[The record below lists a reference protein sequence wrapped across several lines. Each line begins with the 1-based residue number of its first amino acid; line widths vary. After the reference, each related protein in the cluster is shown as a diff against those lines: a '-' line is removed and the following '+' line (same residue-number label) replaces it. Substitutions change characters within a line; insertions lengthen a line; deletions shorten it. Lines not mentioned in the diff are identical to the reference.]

1 MVLTPRLHSN
11 KVCCSP
17 HCVTLA
23 SRRLVCGRVAERQT
37 RASPDSAV
45 SAVNGNPVPEARGP
59 KFTKF
64 FEKVGVEEFID
75 PLHIGGVMKARFI
88 DWEVREVGMDGR
100 VARMPEDEAPEWW
113 GASEPAEKESVGTE
127 SREAN
132 AYHCGSDGV
141 DQTELYRRAYEDG
154 YLLGDN
160 AAEFVREKCGTG
172 AFENIVKFSNSTQK
186 GAVLALG
193 DAVSENIWK
202 AHPQA
207 TKESGSA
214 DHRRRLFEWKFD
226 GGVEAMAAAYKIR
239 GAIAGLLRESLAV
252 VPFKLLSD
260 KVIYYAAV
268 NAERNQFLLSCMDQW
283 EAARVLYFFGAGYSS
298 ETLLVHLGR
307 SKASREG
314 WQLISKLRREFPS
327 YFPDVRVDVHER
339 ETESSGAVVE
349 LSWSRKY
356 SPVGLYKG
364 SRWKFVLVKAGW
376 DTTAIQRAI
385 ERRLDLP
392 KDTMHFAGVKDKFG
406 VTYQFATLPVTHS
419 ERQLREAVDSINARM
434 RSRDMFVKVSGFE
447 REYVEGIRDVEEGSA
462 EKLRASKLAET
473 GFINYYGLQR
483 FGINPHHDES
493 RHSNVDIGAALVSGD
508 YERAARLILTPAASD
523 GRDVAEVLREW
534 QVTGDSSVAVG
545 ELQKIRSRD
554 RDVEMW
560 SRMMS
565 AIATQP
571 SADGYRRS
579 LRTGVPRSILQIH
592 FLAYQSC
599 LWNRMASRRIRE
611 CGLEVVP
618 GDVVWCKE
626 KGDITVVDSSR
637 ERYSIDDVLVPT
649 WGSQLE
655 GKDKLL
661 KLGINTRHVYAE
673 LLKDSVSRGEAS
685 DSILR
690 EDLDLDFSRS
700 LGVRA
705 RLPSI
710 PRRLVAK
717 PQGLNCWE
725 EAEEEKRNL
734 MLEFFLPRGCYATM
748 LLREIMEEGAEL
760 ATSTQSMSGANH
772 LVAGF
777 LQIGG
782 VVVRR
787 MSDGVYTLPLDL
799 NALGYHFD
807 RLDFGILQ
815 IAAFNHGD
823 VEMSN
828 SATRM
833 IVAPRRAQVLCTVTL
848 TPIQRTSVGI
858 FNNFSHVTC
867 AFAL

>member
-1 MVLTPRLHSN
+1 MVVSSGLQSN

-17 HCVTLA
+17 HRVVLSHCP
-23 SRRLVCGRVAERQT
+23 SRRLVCGRAAERRT
-37 RASPDSAV
+37 RATSDAAV
-45 SAVNGNPVPEARGP
+45 SAANGSRVPEARGP

-64 FEKVGVEEFID
+64 SNRVGVEEFID

-100 VARMPEDEAPEWW
+100 VARMPEDETPEWW

-132 AYHCGSDGV
+132 AYHCGNDGV

-160 AAEFVREKCGTG
+160 AAEFVRGKCGAG
-172 AFENIVKFSNSTQK
+172 ALENIVKFSNFTQK
-186 GAVLALG
+186 
-193 DAVSENIWK
+193 
-202 AHPQA
+202 A
-207 TKESGSA
+207 TKESGST

-252 VPFKLLSD
+252 VPLKLLSD

-298 ETLLVHLGR
+298 GTLLVHLGR
-307 SKASREG
+307 SKASSEG
-314 WQLISKLRREFPS
+314 RQLISKLRREFSS

-419 ERQLREAVDSINARM
+419 ERQLREAVDSVNARM

-447 REYVEGIRDVEEGSA
+447 REYVEGSTTELRHGMLSGNFFRLRVRDVEEGSA

-508 YERAARLILTPAASD
+508 YERAARLILTPAASE

-545 ELQKIRSRD
+545 ELQMIRSRD

-571 SADGYRRS
+571 STDGYRRS

-618 GDVVWCKE
+618 GDVVRCKE
-626 KGDITVVDSSR
+626 KEDITVVDSSR

-655 GKDKLL
+655 DRDKLL

-673 LLKDSVSRGEAS
+673 LLRDSVSRGEAS
-685 DSILR
+685 DSILKG
-690 EDLDLDFSRS
+690 DLDLDFSRS

-717 PQGLNCWE
+717 PQALKCWE
-725 EAEEEKRNL
+725 EVEEEKRNL
-734 MLEFFLPRGCYATM
+734 ILEFFLPRGCYAMM
-748 LLREIMEEGAEL
+748 LLREIMEEG
-760 ATSTQSMSGANH
+760 
-772 LVAGF
+772 
-777 LQIGG
+777 
-782 VVVRR
+782 
-787 MSDGVYTLPLDL
+787 Y
-799 NALGYHFD
+799 
-807 RLDFGILQ
+807 
-815 IAAFNHGD
+815 
-823 VEMSN
+823 
-828 SATRM
+828 
-833 IVAPRRAQVLCTVTL
+833 APC
-848 TPIQRTSVGI
+848 
-858 FNNFSHVTC
+858 
-867 AFAL
+867 

>member
-1 MVLTPRLHSN
+1 AP
-11 KVCCSP
+11 
-17 HCVTLA
+17 
-23 SRRLVCGRVAERQT
+23 
-37 RASPDSAV
+37 PDSVV
-45 SAVNGNPVPEARGP
+45 SAANGNRVPEARGP
-59 KFTKF
+59 QFTKF
-64 FEKVGVEEFID
+64 FNRVGVEEFIH
-75 PLHIGGVMKARFI
+75 PLHIGGVMKARFV

-113 GASEPAEKESVGTE
+113 GGSEPAEKESVGTE
-127 SREAN
+127 SREAH
-132 AYHCGSDGV
+132 AYRCGSDGV

-160 AAEFVREKCGTG
+160 AAEFVQGKCGTG
-172 AFENIVKFSNSTQK
+172 ALENIAGKKPDN
-186 GAVLALG
+186 
-193 DAVSENIWK
+193 
-202 AHPQA
+202 
-207 TKESGSA
+207 A

-226 GGVEAMAAAYKIR
+226 GGVEGMAVAYKIR

-298 ETLLVHLGR
+298 ETLLVHLGG
-307 SKASREG
+307 SKAPSEG
-314 WQLISKLRREFPS
+314 RQLISKLRREFPS
-327 YFPDVRVDVHER
+327 YFPDVRVDLHER

-364 SRWKFVLVKAGW
+364 SRWKFVLMKAGW
-376 DTTAIQRAI
+376 DTTSIQRAV

-419 ERQLREAVDSINARM
+419 EQQIREAVDSVNARM

-447 REYVEGIRDVEEGSA
+447 RDDAEGSTMELRHGMLSGNFFRLRIRDIDEGAA
-462 EKLRASKLAET
+462 EKLRSSKLAEA

-508 YERAARLILTPAASD
+508 YERAARFILTPAVSD

-545 ELQKIRSRD
+545 ELQRIRSRD

-560 SRMMS
+560 SRMIS
-565 AIATQP
+565 AIVTQP

-700 LGVRA
+700 LG
-705 RLPSI
+705 
-710 PRRLVAK
+710 
-717 PQGLNCWE
+717 
-725 EAEEEKRNL
+725 
-734 MLEFFLPRGCYATM
+734 
-748 LLREIMEEGAEL
+748 
-760 ATSTQSMSGANH
+760 
-772 LVAGF
+772 
-777 LQIGG
+777 
-782 VVVRR
+782 
-787 MSDGVYTLPLDL
+787 
-799 NALGYHFD
+799 
-807 RLDFGILQ
+807 
-815 IAAFNHGD
+815 
-823 VEMSN
+823 
-828 SATRM
+828 
-833 IVAPRRAQVLCTVTL
+833 
-848 TPIQRTSVGI
+848 
-858 FNNFSHVTC
+858 
-867 AFAL
+867 

>member
-17 HCVTLA
+17 HCVALV

-37 RASPDSAV
+37 RAPPDSVV
-45 SAVNGNPVPEARGP
+45 SAANGNRVPEARGP

-64 FEKVGVEEFID
+64 SNRVGVEEFID

-100 VARMPEDEAPEWW
+100 VARMSEDEAPEWW

-132 AYHCGSDGV
+132 AYHCGNDGV

-160 AAEFVREKCGTG
+160 AAEFVRGRCGTG
-172 AFENIVKFSNSTQK
+172 ALENIVKFSNFTQK
-186 GAVLALG
+186 VVSGNRPGQGAVLALG

-202 AHPQA
+202 AYPQA

-226 GGVEAMAAAYKIR
+226 GGLEAMAAAYKIR

-298 ETLLVHLGR
+298 ETLLVHLPRLNARSEGR
-307 SKASREG
+307 
-314 WQLISKLRREFPS
+314 QLVAKLRREFSS
-327 YFPDVRVDVHER
+327 YFPDMRVDIHEQ

-434 RSRDMFVKVSGFE
+434 RSRDMFVKVSGFK
-447 REYVEGIRDVEEGSA
+447 RDDVEGSTTELRHGMLSGNFFRLRVRDVEEGSA

-571 SADGYRRS
+571 AADGYRRS

-599 LWNRMASRRIRE
+599 IWNRMASRRIRE

-618 GDVVWCKE
+618 GDVVWCKD

-685 DSILR
+685 DRILR
-690 EDLDLDFSRS
+690 EDLDIDFSRS

-717 PQGLNCWE
+717 PQGLECWDE
-725 EAEEEKRNL
+725 VEEEKRNL
-734 MLEFFLPRGCYATM
+734 MLEVD
-748 LLREIMEEGAEL
+748 LLDSRR
-760 ATSTQSMSGANH
+760 
-772 LVAGF
+772 VA
-777 LQIGG
+777 
-782 VVVRR
+782 VC
-787 MSDGVYTLPLDL
+787 S
-799 NALGYHFD
+799 
-807 RLDFGILQ
+807 
-815 IAAFNHGD
+815 
-823 VEMSN
+823 
-828 SATRM
+828 
-833 IVAPRRAQVLCTVTL
+833 
-848 TPIQRTSVGI
+848 
-858 FNNFSHVTC
+858 
-867 AFAL
+867 